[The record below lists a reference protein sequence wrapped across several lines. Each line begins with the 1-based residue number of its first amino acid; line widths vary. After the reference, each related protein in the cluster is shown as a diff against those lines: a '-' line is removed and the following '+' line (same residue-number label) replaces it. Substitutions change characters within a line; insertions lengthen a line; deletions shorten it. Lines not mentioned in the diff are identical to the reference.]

1 MSDFNKLITDYIE
14 KHKAP
19 SKDIFTGKN
28 ITDDLLDRWGFSLE
42 KAEGACAR
50 IIPVK

>member
-14 KHKAP
+14 KHEAP
-19 SKDIFTGKN
+19 SNDIFIGKN